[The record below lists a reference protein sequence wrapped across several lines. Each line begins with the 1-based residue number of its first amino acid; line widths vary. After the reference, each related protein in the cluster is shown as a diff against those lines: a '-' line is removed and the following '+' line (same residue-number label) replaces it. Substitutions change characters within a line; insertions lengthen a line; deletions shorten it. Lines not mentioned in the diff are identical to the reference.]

1 MAPLKVFSAVG
12 LFVSLRVHSCSK
24 LENKVLLPVSYVKKQ
39 TRMSNEQT
47 WITVKGEIITES
59 ENLKLLGGTIDS
71 RLNFFEEHINSVCK
85 VM

>member
-1 MAPLKVFSAVG
+1 
-12 LFVSLRVHSCSK
+12 
-24 LENKVLLPVSYVKKQ
+24 
-39 TRMSNEQT
+39 MSNEQT

-59 ENLKLLGGTIDS
+59 ENLKQLGGTIDS